1 MSNLV
6 SAMAKLM
13 KRKKRNGYYEASE
26 ILTVKERNSL
36 IIASITLLIPVLISG
51 LLLIIN

>member
-6 SAMAKLM
+6 SAISKLL

-36 IIASITLLIPVLISG
+36 IIASVTILVPILISG
-51 LLLIIN
+51 LLLMIN